1 MTLSRWIRDYVFF
14 PLNAG
19 FQDKKLRLYVSLV
32 AVMGVVGLWHGAAW
46 GFVLWGLMHGVYLAA
61 YRAFEHWRGEQAPQ
75 PLALRIAWRLITLG
89 AVVAAWVPFR
99 AVSLEQAM
107 TMLKS
112 MFVSFSFG
120 FSFSVNFYLMALIWC
135 AWIALEPTFS
145 KLFALMGEPH
155 RPGFLGALNGYLLRP
170 VGYAVL
176 LLLFMVFD
184 DRDTQF
190 IYFQF

>member
-1 MTLSRWIRDYVFF
+1 
-14 PLNAG
+14 
-19 FQDKKLRLYVSLV
+19 
-32 AVMGVVGLWHGAAW
+32 MGVVGLWHGAAW
-46 GFVLWGLMHGVYLAA
+46 GFVLWGLMHGIYLAS
-61 YRAFEHWRGEQAPQ
+61 YRAFENWRGEQTPQ
-75 PLALRIAWRLITLG
+75 PLALRFAVRLITLC

-112 MFVSFSFG
+112 MFLSFSFG

-135 AWIALEPTFS
+135 LWIALEPTFS
-145 KLFALMGEPH
+145 KLLNLVGEPD
-155 RPGFLGALNGYLLRP
+155 RPGLLGAFNGYLLRP
-170 VGYAVL
+170 GGYAVL
-176 LLLFMVFD
+176 LLVFMVFD